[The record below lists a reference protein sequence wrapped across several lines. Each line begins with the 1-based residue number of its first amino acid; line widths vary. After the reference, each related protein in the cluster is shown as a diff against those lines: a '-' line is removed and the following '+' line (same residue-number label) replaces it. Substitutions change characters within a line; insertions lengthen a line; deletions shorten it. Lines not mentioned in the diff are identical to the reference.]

1 MNPMFP
7 KIELVDR
14 YCIAKLKFAKTQAN
28 QAEVNFYTNQLTVCD
43 VLLIQDSLDQLYE
56 IHNQIWNL
64 EAELKSGRE
73 HELSLDEIGRRAI
86 AIRNLNNQRVAL
98 KNSMAEKLHC
108 EVREIKKDH
117 LSE

>member
-1 MNPMFP
+1 MNPIFP

-14 YCIAKLKFAKTQAN
+14 YCIAKLKLAKTLAN
-28 QAEVNFYTNQLTVCD
+28 QAEFDFYAAQLDDSDMSV
-43 VLLIQDSLDQLYE
+43 INDSLDQLYD
-56 IHNQIWNL
+56 IHSQIWNL

-73 HELSLDEIGRRAI
+73 YELTLEEIGRRAI

-98 KNSMAEKLHC
+98 KNHMAEQLQC
-108 EVREIKKDH
+108 AVREIKRDH